1 MVKDAMA
8 KIKELNTK
16 KKAADEDRSKAV
28 QALRAAESKLT
39 EIETQLK
46 TVTATLKSKA
56 VNDRKKAEQAKARK
70 IRKAEA
76 NERALVAAMKREFQY
91 LKQTVDQLKKQRAE
105 KK

>member
-1 MVKDAMA
+1 MA

-16 KKAADEDRSKAV
+16 KKAADAARSKAA
-28 QALRAAESKLT
+28 QALRATEGKVT

-46 TVTATLKSKA
+46 AVTATLKSKA

-70 IRKAEA
+70 IREAEA
-76 NERALVAAMKREFQY
+76 NERALVAAMKRELQD